1 MGMQTEIRDGAE
13 NSGEEIFLAARER
26 DGTTLISKLFN
37 DIGKSG
43 ILSEDLEYENC
54 RLDLTL
60 TGTS

>member
-1 MGMQTEIRDGAE
+1 MQTEIRDGAE
-13 NSGEEIFLAARER
+13 NFGEEIFLAKRER

-43 ILSEDLEYENC
+43 ILSEDLEYKTC

-60 TGTS
+60 TDM